1 MSSAPHW
8 TAAED
13 TLLRE
18 HYPTASNTDLQAL
31 FPARPL
37 AGIRQRAHQI
47 DVRKNLDA
55 REGGM
60 PYSGSVIGHLS
71 ETEKGYL
78 AGIIDGEGCIMLARH
93 LGKHDKHV
101 YHLYLSIANT
111 SMALHRWLEERL
123 PGAGYV
129 KQHQQ
134 AKLDARPGANPEHWK
149 SRYDWIVSGNRVVSV
164 LLREIAPYLV
174 IKREQAELLAGGYV
188 HLSADEREALYLR
201 LRQLKRQ
208 A

>member
-8 TAAED
+8 TETED

-18 HYPTASNTDLQAL
+18 HYPTASNAELQAL
-31 FPARPL
+31 FPTRPL

-47 DVRKNLDA
+47 GMRKNLDA
-55 REGGM
+55 YENGM
-60 PYSGSVIGHLS
+60 PFSGSVIGHLS

-93 LGKHDKHV
+93 LGKRGKHV
-101 YHLYLSIANT
+101 YHLYVGIANT
-111 SMALHRWLEERL
+111 SMALHRWLEQRL
-123 PGAGYV
+123 PGIGYV
-129 KQHQQ
+129 RQNSP
-134 AKLDARPGANPEHWK
+134 AVDTRPSAHPERWK
-149 SRYDWIVSGNRVVSV
+149 TGYDWIVSGNRVAAV

-174 IKREQAELLAGGYV
+174 IKRAQAELLAGGYV
-188 HLSADEREALYLR
+188 HLSAEERDTMYVR
-201 LRQLKRQ
+201 LRQLKRE